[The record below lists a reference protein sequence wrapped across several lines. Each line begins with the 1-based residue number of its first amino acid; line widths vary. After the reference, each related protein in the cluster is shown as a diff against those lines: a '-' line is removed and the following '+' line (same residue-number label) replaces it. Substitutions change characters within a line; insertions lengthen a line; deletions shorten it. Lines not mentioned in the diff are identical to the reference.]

1 MTKKERWIWLVSV
14 FAVNVALDRV
24 TKLLATD
31 FLRGKGTVRAVSDL
45 FVLRYVENDGAFL
58 SLGAGWY
65 AVLKYAVLLVIPL
78 AICLGGLVYC
88 AVKEQNKTRL
98 ILIATILAGGLSN
111 LFDRLTRHFRV
122 VDFMNFGIGGLRTG
136 ILNVADLSI
145 TFGGIALVLYV
156 FLRSEKPSPG
166 APKQE

>member
-1 MTKKERWIWLVSV
+1 
-14 FAVNVALDRV
+14 
-24 TKLLATD
+24 
-31 FLRGKGTVRAVSDL
+31 
-45 FVLRYVENDGAFL
+45 
-58 SLGAGWY
+58 
-65 AVLKYAVLLVIPL
+65 
-78 AICLGGLVYC
+78 
-88 AVKEQNKTRL
+88 
-98 ILIATILAGGLSN
+98 LIATILAGGLSN